1 MPERIEIQIMIENLN
16 KKYKDTTLL
25 NINICSGRYKKH
37 GSPKDYTKFIKLL
50 PLKIKKFNVKGKF
63 IWLTF
68 HDSPWIIYF
77 TLGLT
82 GHFKYDENG
91 KYCRYQ
97 FLLDKGKF
105 CMDDMRNFGTLSFTN
120 DKSFLNNK
128 LDKLGIDVFSKDF
141 TYKNFKKII
150 SGIKEDKLIGMIL
163 LEQRYISG
171 IGNYLRADM
180 LYTAK
185 ISPFR
190 TIRSLQIK
198 DIKILFSSIRKVI
211 NESYKQQKKY
221 GLHGYDFLVYKKKKT
236 KQNEEVSHDLIGK
249 RHIYW
254 VKSVQK

>member
-1 MPERIEIQIMIENLN
+1 MPERIEIQIMVETLN
-16 KKYKDTTLL
+16 KKYKGKEIQK
-25 NINICSGRYKKH
+25 INICSGRYTKH
-37 GSPKDYTKFIKLL
+37 GSPKDYNKFIKLL
-50 PLKIKKFNVKGKF
+50 PLKIKKFKVKGKF

-68 HDSPWIIYF
+68 HNCNWIIHF

-97 FLLDKGKF
+97 FILDKGKF

-120 DKSFLNNK
+120 DEKFLENK
-128 LDKLGIDVFSKDF
+128 LKKLGIDVFSKDF
-141 TYKNFKKII
+141 TYKNFKEKI
-150 SGIKEDKLIGMIL
+150 SEVKKDKLIGMIL
-163 LEQRYISG
+163 LEQKYISG
-171 IGNYLRADM
+171 IGNYLRADI

-190 TIRSLQIK
+190 TIKSLK
-198 DIKILFSSIRKVI
+198 KNDIKILYRSIKNVI
-211 NESYKQQKKY
+211 NESYKQQKRY
-221 GLHGYDFLVYKKKKT
+221 GLHGYDFLVYKMRKT
-236 KQNEEVSHDLIGK
+236 KRNEDVSHELIGK